1 MTPPK
6 DDNVNPADKHDRPED
21 EEAQLVP
28 SDLDIGEEE
37 EEKNKGTDLPPA
49 MPPMI

>member
-1 MTPPK
+1 MNPSK
-6 DDNVNPADKHDRPED
+6 EGKVNPADKHDRPED
-21 EEAQLVP
+21 QEPRLVP
-28 SDLDIGEEE
+28 TDLDIEEGD